1 MVTAVQPAA
10 LTTAAY
16 RWQMSIL
23 QAGTFWYF
31 RYRKLG
37 QVDWYNIGSLPPIPS
52 EEFPTAIVA
61 TFSES
66 RCVLQTSARIC
77 LLYEY
82 AYAFLVCFK
91 FPSSS
96 ELFTFGS
103 GERVRL
109 GMTVLHNINE

>member
-1 MVTAVQPAA
+1 
-10 LTTAAY
+10 
-16 RWQMSIL
+16 MSIL